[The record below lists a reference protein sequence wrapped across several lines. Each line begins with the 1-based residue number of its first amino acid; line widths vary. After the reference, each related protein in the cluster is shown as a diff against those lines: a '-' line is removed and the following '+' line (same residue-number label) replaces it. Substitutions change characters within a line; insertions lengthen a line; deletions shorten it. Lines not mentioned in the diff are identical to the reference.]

1 MLPKR
6 FEGLC
11 ALVTGGASGIGKAVA
26 ERLAA
31 EGAGV
36 VVADIDVTGAAQT
49 ATGIATAH
57 GVAAYAVAFDAAS
70 GADCARL
77 VGEAVTR
84 LGRLDVVVNNAGVNE
99 WFRADEYPDE
109 RFERVLRIN
118 LFSVFHVC
126 KAALPHLLASRGCI
140 VNMSSAAAFDG
151 VPYAAAYA
159 ASKAGVN
166 GLTRSLAVEFADR
179 GVRVNAVCPGA
190 VDTPLNRVVAPL
202 PEWADRAK
210 IARLA
215 PKTRKVSAPEEI
227 AAAVAYLASAEACNV
242 TGTTLSIDGGQ
253 TA

>member
-1 MLPKR
+1 MKR
-6 FEGLC
+6 FAGRR
-11 ALVTGGASGIGKAVA
+11 ALVTGAASGIGKAVA

-36 VVADIDVTGAAQT
+36 VVADINVTGAAEV
-49 ATGIATAH
+49 AAAIAAAH
-57 GVAAYAVAFDAAS
+57 GVVAYPVAFDAAS

-77 VGEAVTR
+77 VGEAVGR
-84 LGRLDVVVNNAGVNE
+84 LGGLDVVVNNAGVNE

-109 RFERVLRIN
+109 RFERLMRIN
-118 LFSVFHVC
+118 LFSVFHVS
-126 KAALPHLLASRGCI
+126 KAALPHLLHTRGCI

-159 ASKAGVN
+159 ASKAGIN

-202 PEWADRAK
+202 LDWADRGK

-215 PKTRKVSAPEEI
+215 PRTRKASAPEEI
-227 AAAVAYLASAEACNV
+227 AAAVAYLASDEACNV
-242 TGTTLSIDGGQ
+242 TGTALCIDGGQ